1 MHEEYY
7 KDGTPCE
14 CDEMKRVYFVSEA
27 LRSETPYVN
36 GKRHGLDKE
45 YFESGVLSWVVP
57 YVNGRE
63 HGIEKSYYKSGALK
77 SEDPYVSVS
86 NI

>member
-1 MHEEYY
+1 MHKEYY

-36 GKRHGLDKE
+36 GKKHGNE
-45 YFESGVLSWVVP
+45 
-57 YVNGRE
+57 RC
-63 HGIEKSYYKSGALK
+63 YYRSGALEK
-77 SEDPYVSVS
+77 ETPKNQRVIQMDD
-86 NI
+86 NRLAA